1 MRVYIPATFAMLAQ
15 LRDSGT
21 FTARSGYGFAVTPAL
36 REYFSAGDE
45 EDFAEYAFDEAS
57 RASLRLLAIGDEEQ
71 FPHRRVVISVDVD
84 DHKATSDPEL
94 GEAVVKLNPA
104 QITFDDVAAIH
115 IDVESSEEA
124 TAKAIKVVDE
134 ADLGEEEAELA
145 VGDALDNFL
154 AWYDPSEL
162 NMLVELL

>member
-1 MRVYIPATFAMLAQ
+1 MRVYIPATFAMVTQ
-15 LRDSGT
+15 LRDAGS

-36 REYFSAGDE
+36 REYFTAGDE
-45 EDFAEYAFDEAS
+45 DDFAEYAFDEAS
-57 RASLRLLAIGDEEQ
+57 RASMRLLAIGDEEQ
-71 FPHRRVVISVDVD
+71 FQHRRVVISVDVPD
-84 DHKATSDPEL
+84 DSATSDPEL
-94 GEAVVKLNPA
+94 GESVVKLSPA
-104 QITFDDVAAIH
+104 EISFDSVAAIH

-124 TAKAIKVVDE
+124 TAKAVKVIDE
-134 ADLGEEEAELA
+134 ADLGEEDAELI